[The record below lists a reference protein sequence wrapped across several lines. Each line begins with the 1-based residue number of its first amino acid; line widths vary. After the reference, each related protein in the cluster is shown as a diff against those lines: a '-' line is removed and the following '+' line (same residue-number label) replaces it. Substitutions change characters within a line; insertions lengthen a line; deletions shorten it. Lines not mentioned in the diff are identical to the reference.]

1 MLVEVL
7 EARDVITLIHEVNG
21 SETYV
26 VNSMKQGAGELQ
38 LFVSVFEF
46 LTVQLDVVWS
56 MPFLFC
62 GWNLHI

>member
-7 EARDVITLIHEVNG
+7 EARDIITLIHEVNG
-21 SETYV
+21 SETYGA

-46 LTVQLDVVWS
+46 LTVSLYS
-56 MPFLFC
+56 
-62 GWNLHI
+62 